1 MAGICS
7 TGFQEEM
14 KSRRTEIKQRRIF
27 VAGDGGFKALYVS
40 VLRSQEDSPHS
51 CTGKAGSYSEGISSL

>member
-27 VAGDGGFKALYVS
+27 VAGGGGFKALYVS
-40 VLRSQEDSPHS
+40 VF
-51 CTGKAGSYSEGISSL
+51 TGTPSTQAVWGKLGATVCEGISSF